1 MALNQNKMG
10 KRKTTLAPQT
20 KKNAVV
26 KSFRGD
32 FEELVGEDTYQ
43 TWINML
49 KELVPHGRTHRLAV
63 VVAGMLYYTA
73 LQNRIEGNAVS
84 DIFDEIDGMD
94 YDDTESELMVVVE
107 RLFNDAKVKWKRT
120 NSKGQGYSIAEES
133 IREYFAWGDMPW
145 E

>member
-1 MALNQNKMG
+1 LISLGSLNGEELMALNENKMG
-10 KRKTTLAPQT
+10 KRKTTLTPQT
-20 KKNAVV
+20 
-26 KSFRGD
+26 
-32 FEELVGEDTYQ
+32 
-43 TWINML
+43 
-49 KELVPHGRTHRLAV
+49 
-63 VVAGMLYYTA
+63 
-73 LQNRIEGNAVS
+73 
-84 DIFDEIDGMD
+84 DEIDGMD